1 MSIPSR
7 PDDRYRVETPEQ
19 IGLEYDIAGLGTRF
33 LATLVDLIFIGLI
46 LALVGCFSL
55 VGFGFLIG
63 VLENV
68 FGESVGNV
76 SGAVTVALL
85 GLMLFAILWGYY
97 VFFETIWHGQS
108 PGKRW
113 TGLRVIQEGGYPIRF
128 SHAAIRNIVR
138 IADFLPFL
146 YVLGAAV
153 MLFDKRSRRLG
164 DLVAG
169 TIVVKE
175 LPEIAAGTL
184 GAGVTHIPTAA
195 MPLRLGIPPSQGGQ
209 VPNLHRLTPADQSL
223 IREYFLRRPELLPE
237 AANRLSL
244 RLAGVFARKLDYT
257 PTGDVP
263 EQFLARIASQ
273 LGGRGYSP
281 QQPGPMA
288 TSGST
293 TIDPA
298 GTHPDRSGEPEW

>member
-1 MSIPSR
+1 VYTSQP

-19 IGLEYDIAGLGTRF
+19 IGLEYDIAGLGSRF
-33 LATLVDLIFIGLI
+33 LATLVDIIFISIAMFMVGCLGVIGFAIITEI
-46 LALVGCFSL
+46 LADALGGTVGEYSDAIAIA
-55 VGFGFLIG
+55 LIG
-63 VLENV
+63 L
-68 FGESVGNV
+68 F
-76 SGAVTVALL
+76 
-85 GLMLFAILWGYY
+85 LFAILWGYY
-97 VFFETIWHGQS
+97 VLFETIWQGQS

-138 IADFLPFL
+138 IADFLPFF

-175 LPEIAAGTL
+175 LPEVAAGTI

-195 MPLRLGIPPSQGGQ
+195 MPAMLGITPSNGGD
-209 VPNLHRLTPADQSL
+209 VPNLHRLSAADQSL
-223 IREYFLRRPELLPE
+223 IREYFLRRPELTPE

-244 RLAGVFARKLDYT
+244 MLAGVFAKKLDYT

-263 EQFLARIASQ
+263 EQFLARIAGQ
-273 LGGRGYSP
+273 LGS
-281 QQPGPMA
+281 QQPGGWGRPPSPG
-288 TSGST
+288 TSPGGLYQ
-293 TIDPA
+293 P
-298 GTHPDRSGEPEW
+298 